1 MEWANGWWSS
11 AVLDR
16 VIPWVT
22 HLGSHVAV
30 IIFLILCL
38 VFLKKKKP
46 LLYLLLLYGIQ
57 SGVVYG
63 LKFLI
68 HRKRPGA
75 FLETISKLSQGPGEV
90 LDPSFPSAHTLYAFM
105 MATVLAAWFPR
116 YRIVFYVAAGFIG
129 WTRIY
134 LGLHFPTD
142 VIAGGL
148 LGYGITRLFTHWI
161 DLRLEK
167 PTLKEKEDKGG
178 FMASKDT
185 GREVRK
191 A

>member
-1 MEWANGWWSS
+1 MSWELRLMEWANGWWT
-11 AVLDR
+11 VPFLDW

-22 HLGSHVAV
+22 HLGSHIAV
-30 IIFLILCL
+30 IVFLILC
-38 VFLKKKKP
+38 FIFMRKKKN

-68 HRKRPGA
+68 RRQRPLL
-75 FLETISKLSQGPGEV
+75 FLEMASKISKGPGEV

-105 MATVLAAWFPR
+105 MATLLATWFPR
-116 YRIVFYVAAGFIG
+116 YRVIFFVVAAFIG

-142 VIAGGL
+142 VIVGGL
-148 LGYGITRLFTHWI
+148 LSYGMTKLFIHYSTF
-161 DLRLEK
+161 LS
-167 PTLKEKEDKGG
+167 P
-178 FMASKDT
+178 S
-185 GREVRK
+185 VK

>member
-1 MEWANGWWSS
+1 MEWANNWWSS
-11 AVLDR
+11 SVLDQ

-38 VFLKKKKP
+38 IFIKKRKTF
-46 LLYLLLLYGIQ
+46 LYLLLLYGIQ

-68 HRKRPGA
+68 NRKRPLV
-75 FLETISKLSQGPGEV
+75 FLETLSKLSQGPGEI
-90 LDPSFPSAHTLYAFM
+90 LDPSFPSGHTLYAFM
-105 MATVLAAWFPR
+105 MATLLATWFPR
-116 YRIVFYVAAGFIG
+116 YRIIFYIAAGFIG

-148 LGYGITRLFTHWI
+148 LGYGITKLFLH
-161 DLRLEK
+161 RAS
-167 PTLKEKEDKGG
+167 PTLDRTTNHK
-178 FMASKDT
+178 
-185 GREVRK
+185 
-191 A
+191 

>member
-1 MEWANGWWSS
+1 MEWGNGWWSLP
-11 AVLDR
+11 VLDQ

-22 HLGSHVAV
+22 HLGSHVTV
-30 IIFLILCL
+30 FIFLILCL
-38 VFLKKKKP
+38 IFMKRKKV
-46 LLYLLLLYGIQ
+46 LLYFLLLYGIQ

-68 HRKRPGA
+68 QRKRPFV
-75 FLETISKLSQGPGEV
+75 FLETLSKLSQGPGEV

-105 MATVLAAWFPR
+105 MATLLATWFPR
-116 YRIVFYVAAGFIG
+116 YRITFYIVAGFIG

-142 VIAGGL
+142 VVVGGL
-148 LGYGITRLFTHWI
+148 LGYGITRLFIHWI

-167 PTLKEKEDKGG
+167 PAD
-178 FMASKDT
+178 
-185 GREVRK
+185 
-191 A
+191 

>member
-1 MEWANGWWSS
+1 MVWELKFMEWASGWWSS
-11 AVLDR
+11 SVLDQ

-30 IIFLILCL
+30 IIFLIFCL
-38 VFLKKKKP
+38 IFIKKRKTF
-46 LLYLLLLYGIQ
+46 LYLLLLYGIQ

-68 HRKRPGA
+68 NRKRPLV
-75 FLETISKLSQGPGEV
+75 FLETLSKLSQGPGEI
-90 LDPSFPSAHTLYAFM
+90 LDPSFPSAHALLAFM
-105 MATVLAAWFPR
+105 MATLLATWFPR
-116 YRIVFYVAAGFIG
+116 YRIIFYIAAGFIG

-148 LGYGITRLFTHWI
+148 LGYGITRLFLNRMNLSLGKLA
-161 DLRLEK
+161 D
-167 PTLKEKEDKGG
+167 
-178 FMASKDT
+178 
-185 GREVRK
+185 
-191 A
+191 

>member
-11 AVLDR
+11 PVLDQ
-16 VIPWVT
+16 VIPWLT
-22 HLGSHVAV
+22 HLGSHFAV
-30 IIFLILCL
+30 IGFL
-38 VFLKKKKP
+38 VFCFILMRKRKT
-46 LLYLLLLYGIQ
+46 LLYLLLLYGFQ

-68 HRKRPGA
+68 QRKRPLVY
-75 FLETISKLSQGPGEV
+75 LETLSKLSKGPGEI

-105 MATVLAAWFPR
+105 MATLLATWFPR
-116 YRIVFYVAAGFIG
+116 YRILFYIAGGFIG

-134 LGLHFPTD
+134 LGVHFPTD

-148 LGYGITRLFTHWI
+148 LGYGITRLFLYRI

-167 PTLKEKEDKGG
+167 
-178 FMASKDT
+178 AS
-185 GREVRK
+185 V
-191 A
+191 

>member
-1 MEWANGWWSS
+1 MTWELKFMEWANGRWSLP
-11 AVLDR
+11 VLDQ

-22 HLGSHVAV
+22 HLGSHVTV

-38 VFLKKKKP
+38 IFMKKRKT

-68 HRKRPGA
+68 QRKRPLV
-75 FLETISKLSQGPGEV
+75 FLETLSKLSRGPGEV

-105 MATVLAAWFPR
+105 MATLLAVWFPR
-116 YRIVFYVAAGFIG
+116 YRIVFFIVAGFIG

-134 LGLHFPTD
+134 LGLHYPTD

-148 LGYGITRLFTHWI
+148 LGYGITRLFLHWV

-167 PTLKEKEDKGG
+167 AAD
-178 FMASKDT
+178 
-185 GREVRK
+185 
-191 A
+191 